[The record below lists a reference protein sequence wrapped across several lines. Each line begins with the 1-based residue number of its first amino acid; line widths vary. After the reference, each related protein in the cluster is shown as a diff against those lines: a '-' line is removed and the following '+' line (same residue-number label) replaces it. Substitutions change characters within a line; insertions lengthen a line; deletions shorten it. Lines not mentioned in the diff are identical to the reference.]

1 MKKLNETNSG
11 FTLIEMVVVMLVLSI
26 LAATA
31 VARISDTGTQ
41 ARLASLNSFKGT
53 LFSVANM
60 AKGVCVTDAQCDL
73 NAANG
78 NTSTM
83 IDGHRIYFHHGYPVG
98 WLGGSDADGTGS
110 LQQLID
116 SGKFR
121 IDAGQSSTT
130 QAVYLMEGAPDSN
143 QCKLIYSL
151 SPSNNT
157 PVLSIQTIT
166 SGC

>member
-1 MKKLNETNSG
+1 MKKLNTCSYG
-11 FTLIEMVVVMLVLSI
+11 FTLIEMVVVILVLSI

-31 VARISDTGTQ
+31 VARIADTSTQ
-41 ARLASLNSFKGT
+41 TRLASLKSFKGT

-60 AKGVCVTDAQCDL
+60 AKGMCLSDVQCNIDET
-73 NAANG
+73 NG
-78 NTSTM
+78 NTSTT
-83 IDGHRIYFHHGYPVG
+83 IDGHRIYFHYGYPVG
-98 WLGGSDADGTGS
+98 WLGGTDADGAGS

-130 QAVYLMEGAPDSN
+130 QAVYLMEGAPDHT

-151 SPSNNT
+151 APSNNAA
-157 PVLSIQTIT
+157 VLSIQTIT

>member
-1 MKKLNETNSG
+1 MKKLNETNYG

-31 VARISDTGTQ
+31 VARITDTGSQ
-41 ARLASLNSFKGT
+41 ARLTSLNNFKGT

-60 AKGVCVTDAQCDL
+60 AKSACMTDARCDL
-73 NAANG
+73 NEANG

-83 IDGHRIYFHHGYPVG
+83 IDGHRIYFHYGYPVG
-98 WLGGSDADGTGS
+98 WRGDNHADGAGS

-121 IDAGQSSTT
+121 IDASQSSAT
-130 QAVYLMEGAPDSN
+130 QAVYLMNGAPDSN

-151 SPSNNT
+151 SPANNM
-157 PVLSIQTIT
+157 PVLTIQTIT

>member
-1 MKKLNETNSG
+1 MKKTNETNSG

-41 ARLASLNSFKGT
+41 ARLTSLNSFKGI

-60 AKGVCVTDAQCDL
+60 AKGMCLTDTQCDL
-73 NAANG
+73 DAANG
-78 NTSTM
+78 STSTT
-83 IDGHRIYFHHGYPVG
+83 IDGHRIYFHYGYPVG
-98 WLGGSDADGTGS
+98 WLGGSNADGAGT

-130 QAVYLMEGAPDSN
+130 QAVYLVENAPDSN